1 MNEWMC
7 GPLPVTMRIFSGL
20 LKSYVCGVDL
30 YSVAGSSR
38 SPSVSFLKSNTLH
51 RFFATLLAFGTMLVR
66 ADALTAAV
74 PPRDIDQLRQAELIV
89 VGVIDKVVVEPE
101 RSRVE
106 RGFGNYDWGI
116 YLTVGVERVEKGELS
131 QPEIEVRCFRVKSRR
146 SAIEYLSV
154 SGHDP
159 IPGAGTKVRIYLN
172 RSGNSWSVIIP
183 NGITSHN
190 ADTSQAVWPDGRLGQ
205 ADEVAGLSGLIY
217 TYLLPLEL
225 WGLVFFVLLPVV
237 FCVVR
242 TLRYWRRRKRSDRG
256 HGLKKQ
262 SESSGYLIDE
272 LA

>member
-7 GPLPVTMRIFSGL
+7 GPLPMTMRIFSGL

-146 SAIEYLSV
+146 SAIDFYRSR
-154 SGHDP
+154 GM
-159 IPGAGTKVRIYLN
+159 IPFQV
-172 RSGNSWSVIIP
+172 
-183 NGITSHN
+183 
-190 ADTSQAVWPDGRLGQ
+190 
-205 ADEVAGLSGLIY
+205 
-217 TYLLPLEL
+217 
-225 WGLVFFVLLPVV
+225 LVPKYGF
-237 FCVVR
+237 
-242 TLRYWRRRKRSDRG
+242 
-256 HGLKKQ
+256 
-262 SESSGYLIDE
+262 I
-272 LA
+272 